1 MGAGWLQEALRDGI
15 SSEARVDST
24 LYYEREGCMQV
35 GVVFPQTEIGSDP
48 SVIRDFAQ
56 AAEGLGYSH
65 ILAYDHVLG
74 ALPDREPKLWGPYT
88 HESAFHEPFVL
99 FGYLAAITE
108 RVELV
113 TGVIILPQRQ
123 TVLVAKQA
131 AEVDILS
138 GGRLRLGIGTGWN
151 YVEYDSLN
159 EQFSNRGKRQEEQV
173 EVMRR
178 LWDEPI
184 VDYVGDWHSIDRA
197 GLNPL
202 PARRI
207 PVWFGGFSEPAF
219 ERAARIGDG
228 FVFGSGSEEAF
239 ASVEKIKGYLAQEG
253 RDPAAFGF
261 EAMVNYGDG
270 APNWASEVERWR
282 EAGVDYVSVRTMNVG
297 IEGPRGHIEAIERYW
312 REVGS

>member
-1 MGAGWLQEALRDGI
+1 MQIGAI
-15 SSEARVDST
+15 
-24 LYYEREGCMQV
+24 
-35 GVVFPQTEIGSDP
+35 FPQTEIGSDP

-56 AAEGLGYSH
+56 TAEGLGYSH

-74 ALPDREPKLWGPYT
+74 ALPEREPRLWGPYT

-123 TVLVAKQA
+123 TALVAKQA

-159 EQFSNRGKRQEEQV
+159 EDFTNRGKRQEEQV
-173 EVMRR
+173 EVLRQ

-184 VDYVGDWHSIDRA
+184 VDFDGNWHRIDRA
-197 GLNPL
+197 GLKPL
-202 PARRI
+202 PGRRI
-207 PVWFGGFSEPAF
+207 PIWFGGFSDPAF
-219 ERAARIGDG
+219 RRAARIGDG
-228 FVFGSGSEEAF
+228 FVFGNGSPDARNT
-239 ASVEKIKGYLAQEG
+239 VETIRGYLDEEG
-253 RDPAAFGF
+253 RDPGSFGF
-261 EAMVNYGDG
+261 EAMMNYGDG
-270 APNWASEVERWR
+270 PENWAAEVERWR
-282 EAGVDYVSVRTMNVG
+282 ETGVDYVSMRTMNAG
-297 IEGPRGHIEAIERYW
+297 LESPRDHIEALERYW
-312 REVGS
+312 REVGG

>member
-1 MGAGWLQEALRDGI
+1 MQIGAI
-15 SSEARVDST
+15 
-24 LYYEREGCMQV
+24 
-35 GVVFPQTEIGSDP
+35 FPQTEIGSDP
-48 SVIRDFAQ
+48 AVIRDFAQ
-56 AAEGLGYSH
+56 TAEGLGYSH

-74 ALPDREPKLWGPYT
+74 ALPEREPKLWGPYT

-123 TVLVAKQA
+123 TALVAKQA

-159 EQFSNRGKRQEEQV
+159 EQFTNRGKRQEEQV
-173 EVMRR
+173 EVLRR

-184 VDYVGDWHSIDRA
+184 VDFDGNWHRIDRA
-197 GLNPL
+197 GLKPL
-202 PARRI
+202 PGRRI
-207 PVWFGGFSEPAF
+207 PIWFGGFSDPAF

-228 FVFGSGSEEAF
+228 FIFGGGSPDSAQ
-239 ASVEKIKGYLAQEG
+239 ALEKIHGYLEREG
-253 RDPAAFGF
+253 RDPAGFGI
-261 EAMVNYGDG
+261 EAMVNYGDS
-270 APNWASEVERWR
+270 PESWAGEVERWR
-282 EAGVDYVSVRTMNVG
+282 EAGADYVSMRTMNAG
-297 IEGPRGHIEAIERYW
+297 LDGPRAHIEALERYW
-312 REVGS
+312 REVGG

>member
-1 MGAGWLQEALRDGI
+1 MQIGAI
-15 SSEARVDST
+15 
-24 LYYEREGCMQV
+24 
-35 GVVFPQTEIGSDP
+35 FPQTEIGSDP

-56 AAEGLGYSH
+56 TAEGLGYSH

-74 ALPDREPKLWGPYT
+74 ALPEREPKLWGPYT

-99 FGYLAAITE
+99 FGYLAGITE

-123 TVLVAKQA
+123 TALVAKQA

-159 EQFSNRGKRQEEQV
+159 EQFTNRGKRQEEQV
-173 EVMRR
+173 EVLRR

-184 VDYVGDWHSIDRA
+184 VDFEGNWHRIDRA
-197 GLNPL
+197 GLKPL
-202 PARRI
+202 AGRRI
-207 PVWFGGFSEPAF
+207 PIWFGGFSDPAF

-228 FVFGSGSEEAF
+228 FIFGGGSPDSAQ
-239 ASVEKIKGYLAQEG
+239 ALEKIRGYLEREG
-253 RDPAAFGF
+253 RDPAGFGI
-261 EAMVNYGDG
+261 EAMVNYGDS
-270 APNWASEVERWR
+270 PENWAGEVERWR
-282 EAGVDYVSVRTMNVG
+282 EAGADYVSMRTMNAG
-297 IEGPRGHIEAIERYW
+297 LGSPRDHIEALERYW
-312 REVGS
+312 REVGG

>member
-1 MGAGWLQEALRDGI
+1 MQIGAI
-15 SSEARVDST
+15 
-24 LYYEREGCMQV
+24 
-35 GVVFPQTEIGSDP
+35 FPQTEIGSDP

-56 AAEGLGYSH
+56 TAEGLGYSH

-74 ALPDREPKLWGPYT
+74 ALPEREPRLWGPYT

-123 TVLVAKQA
+123 TALVAKQA

-159 EQFSNRGKRQEEQV
+159 EDFTNRGKRQEEQV
-173 EVMRR
+173 EVLRQ

-184 VDYVGDWHSIDRA
+184 VDFDGNWHRIDRA
-197 GLNPL
+197 GLKPL
-202 PARRI
+202 PGRRI
-207 PVWFGGFSEPAF
+207 PIWFGGFSDPAF
-219 ERAARIGDG
+219 RRAARIGDG
-228 FVFGSGSEEAF
+228 FVFGNGSPDARNT
-239 ASVEKIKGYLAQEG
+239 VETIRGYLQEEG
-253 RDPAAFGF
+253 RDPGSFGF
-261 EAMVNYGDG
+261 EAMMNYGDG
-270 APNWASEVERWR
+270 PENWAAEVERWR
-282 EAGVDYVSVRTMNVG
+282 ETGVDYVSMRTMNAG
-297 IEGPRGHIEAIERYW
+297 LESPRDHIEALERYW
-312 REVGS
+312 REVGG

>member
-1 MGAGWLQEALRDGI
+1 MQIGAI
-15 SSEARVDST
+15 
-24 LYYEREGCMQV
+24 
-35 GVVFPQTEIGSDP
+35 FPQTEIGSDP
-48 SVIRDFAQ
+48 SVVRDFAQ
-56 AAEGLGYSH
+56 TVEGLGYSH
-65 ILAYDHVLG
+65 ILAYDHVIG

-88 HESAFHEPFVL
+88 NESAFHEPFVL

-131 AEVDILS
+131 AEIDILS

-173 EVMRR
+173 EVLRR
-178 LWDEPI
+178 LWEEPI
-184 VDYVGDWHSIDRA
+184 VDFDGNWHRIDRA

-202 PARRI
+202 SGRRI
-207 PVWFGGFSEPAF
+207 PIWFGGFSDPAF

-228 FVFGSGSEEAF
+228 FIFGGGSPD
-239 ASVEKIKGYLAQEG
+239 SVNALEKIRGYLEREG
-253 RDPAAFGF
+253 RDPATFGI

-270 APNWASEVERWR
+270 PETWAAEVERWR
-282 EAGVDYVSVRTMNVG
+282 EAGVDYVSMRTMNAG
-297 IEGPRGHIEAIERYW
+297 LESPRAHIEAIERYW
-312 REVGS
+312 REVGG

>member
-1 MGAGWLQEALRDGI
+1 MQIGAI
-15 SSEARVDST
+15 
-24 LYYEREGCMQV
+24 
-35 GVVFPQTEIGSDP
+35 FPQTEIGSDP
-48 SVIRDFAQ
+48 SVVRDFAQ
-56 AAEGLGYSH
+56 TAEGLGYSH
-65 ILAYDHVLG
+65 ILAYDHVIG

-123 TVLVAKQA
+123 TVLIAKQA
-131 AEVDILS
+131 AEIDILS
-138 GGRLRLGIGTGWN
+138 GGRLRLSIGTGWN

-173 EVMRR
+173 EVLRR
-178 LWDEPI
+178 LWDEPV
-184 VDYVGDWHSIDRA
+184 VDFDGNWHRIDRA

-202 PARRI
+202 PGRRI
-207 PVWFGGFSEPAF
+207 PIWFGGFSDPAF

-228 FVFGSGSEEAF
+228 FIFGGGSPD
-239 ASVEKIKGYLAQEG
+239 SVNALEKIRAYLEREG
-253 RDPAAFGF
+253 RDPATFGI
-261 EAMVNYGDG
+261 EAMVNYGDS
-270 APNWASEVERWR
+270 PESWAAEVERWR
-282 EAGVDYVSVRTMNVG
+282 EAGVDYVSMRTMNAG
-297 IEGPRGHIEAIERYW
+297 LDGPRAHIEAIERYW

>member
-1 MGAGWLQEALRDGI
+1 MQIGAI
-15 SSEARVDST
+15 
-24 LYYEREGCMQV
+24 
-35 GVVFPQTEIGSDP
+35 FPQTEIGSDP

-56 AAEGLGYSH
+56 TAEGLGYSH

-74 ALPDREPKLWGPYT
+74 ALPEREPRLWGPYT

-123 TVLVAKQA
+123 TALVAKQA

-159 EQFSNRGKRQEEQV
+159 EDFGNRGKRQEEQV
-173 EVMRR
+173 EVLRQ

-184 VDYVGDWHSIDRA
+184 VDFDGNWHRIDRA
-197 GLNPL
+197 GLKPL
-202 PARRI
+202 PGRRI
-207 PVWFGGFSEPAF
+207 PIWFGGFSDPAF
-219 ERAARIGDG
+219 RRAARIGDG
-228 FVFGSGSEEAF
+228 FVFGNGSPDARNT
-239 ASVEKIKGYLAQEG
+239 VETIRGYLQEEG
-253 RDPAAFGF
+253 RDPGSFGF
-261 EAMVNYGDG
+261 EAMMNYGDG
-270 APNWASEVERWR
+270 PENWAAEVERWR
-282 EAGVDYVSVRTMNVG
+282 ETGVGYVSMRTMNAG
-297 IEGPRGHIEAIERYW
+297 LESPRDHIEALERYW
-312 REVGS
+312 REVGG

>member
-1 MGAGWLQEALRDGI
+1 MQIGAI
-15 SSEARVDST
+15 
-24 LYYEREGCMQV
+24 
-35 GVVFPQTEIGSDP
+35 FPQTEIGSDP

-56 AAEGLGYSH
+56 TVEGLGYSH
-65 ILAYDHVLG
+65 ILAYDHVIG

-99 FGYLAAITE
+99 FGYLAGITE

-123 TVLVAKQA
+123 TVLVAKQV
-131 AEVDILS
+131 AEIDILS

-173 EVMRR
+173 EVLRR

-184 VDYVGDWHSIDRA
+184 VDFDGNWHRIDRA
-197 GLNPL
+197 GLNPM
-202 PARRI
+202 PERRI
-207 PVWFGGFSEPAF
+207 PIWFGGFSDPAF

-228 FVFGSGSEEAF
+228 FIFGGGSPD
-239 ASVEKIKGYLAQEG
+239 SVNALEKIRGYLEREG
-253 RDPAAFGF
+253 RDPASFGI
-261 EAMVNYGDG
+261 EAMVNYGAG
-270 APNWASEVERWR
+270 PENWAAEVDRWR
-282 EAGVDYVSVRTMNVG
+282 EAGVDYVSVRTMNAG
-297 IEGPRGHIEAIERYW
+297 LDGPRAHIEAIERYW
-312 REVGS
+312 REVGG